1 MSEVHSGLILLG
13 NIDGN
18 SNSYKCENMPNPTN
32 AQDYVT
38 KIYADALLVTP
49 TLIAP
54 VEILDA
60 IGGNVIAKIDTDG
73 NLFIKGRLLKIT

>member
-1 MSEVHSGLILLG
+1 MSEIHAGFLMIG

-18 SNSYKCENMPNPTN
+18 SDTFKCENMLDPTN
-32 AQDYVT
+32 LQDYVT
-38 KIYADALLVTP
+38 KTYADALLVTP

-60 IGGNVIAKIDTDG
+60 IGGNVVAKIDVNG
-73 NLFIKGRLLKIT
+73 NLFIKGRYLKLS